1 MQELKSLERSG
12 QNCYKK
18 ILVIGGNTG
27 YAKACMTVFSE
38 KGYAVTAIAVEKDSD
53 VINKIKKL
61 WEMEEGFY
69 GVVIM
74 VPAWK
79 ESSFLELG
87 EGELEEAYGLLFRHP
102 LRLLQAAALSGGAD
116 GRLKSIVLLSHIDGV
131 RSSGNNFLAGS
142 LHASLHRAAQSFALQ
157 LAPEEIRLNII
168 AAGMTEEEVEP
179 CMAEAGLGKRLPLG
193 RMGSAADAAALAELL
208 MQEGSS
214 WITGNIWMADGGYS
228 LAGMPENDRGYGW
241 DIHKKQT
248 CDMQG
253 VSS

>member
-1 MQELKSLERSG
+1 MQEIKLWERSG
-12 QNCYKK
+12 ENYDKK
-18 ILVIGGNTG
+18 ILVIGGDTG
-27 YAKACMTVFSE
+27 YARACTAVFCE
-38 KGYAVTAIAVEKDSD
+38 KGYAVTTIAAEKVSD
-53 VINKIKKL
+53 AINKIKKL
-61 WEMEEGFY
+61 WEKEEGFY
-69 GVVIM
+69 GVVIT
-74 VPAWK
+74 VPDWK

-87 EGELEEAYGLLFRHP
+87 EDELEEACGLLFRHP
-102 LRLLQAAALSGGAD
+102 LRLLQAAALSGCAD
-116 GRLKSIVLLSHIDGV
+116 GRLKSIVLLSHLDGV
-131 RSSGNNFLAGS
+131 RASGNNFLAGS

-241 DIHKKQT
+241 DIHKKFK
-248 CDMQG
+248 M
-253 VSS
+253 